1 MVFAAARTSGLSGE
15 RFNATVS
22 VLESDEQHPLQ
33 ETMLM
38 ASGYEKQACGL
49 DPNQGW
55 GKPGR
60 IANAVQLAVVVP
72 LSAVVVISLLHS
84 VMNLVLAVF

>member
-1 MVFAAARTSGLSGE
+1 
-15 RFNATVS
+15 
-22 VLESDEQHPLQ
+22 
-33 ETMLM
+33 M

-60 IANAVQLAVVVP
+60 IANSVQLAVVVP
-72 LSAVVVISLLHS
+72 LSAMVVISLLHS